1 MTPNAGV
8 QTNAGVPMMVR
19 RFATTAIVLRRR
31 EYGDFDLIVTV
42 LTRDYGK
49 RTFMAKSAK
58 KSTRR
63 FPGVLEPFNDLQIAF
78 RESPRKGMAMLE
90 EASLIQSSGHV
101 RSDFE
106 KTAYASYWVECIALW
121 MEEGLVRP
129 DVYHLLG
136 FVLSALDS
144 RIFSADLLSVLF
156 QMRFIGQEGLRP
168 ILEQCACC
176 QTNID
181 RISQQDFCVD
191 LGQGGVVCNQCPT
204 GAPPGIRLSKGTL
217 KQLSWI
223 VDGDLARATRVRFS
237 NRTMAEATAF
247 LEAFVP
253 YHIGKLPK
261 SLRIL
266 QQTRQQ

>member
-1 MTPNAGV
+1 VKA
-8 QTNAGVPMMVR
+8 NAGVPMMVR
-19 RFATTAIVLRRR
+19 RFSTTAIVLRRR

-42 LTRDYGK
+42 LTRDHGK
-49 RTFMAKSAK
+49 RTFIAKSAK

-78 RESPRKGMAMLE
+78 RESSRKGMAVLE
-90 EASLIQSSGHV
+90 EASLIQSLGHL

-106 KTAYASYWVECIALW
+106 KTAYASYWVECVSLW
-121 MEEGLVRP
+121 MEEGQVRP
-129 DVYHLLG
+129 DIYHLLEY
-136 FVLSALDS
+136 VLSALDGQS
-144 RIFSADLLSVLF
+144 IAADMLNVLF
-156 QMRFIGQEGLRP
+156 QMRFIGQEGLQP

-181 RISQQDFCVD
+181 LIAQQDFCVN
-191 LGQGGVVCNQCPT
+191 LGQGGVVCNQCPVDAHA
-204 GAPPGIRLSKGTL
+204 GLRLSKGTL

-223 VDGDLARATRVRFS
+223 VDGDLAKAIRVRFS
-237 NRTMAEATAF
+237 ARAMTEATAF

-253 YHIGKLPK
+253 YHIGKRPK

-266 QQTRQQ
+266 QQTRQK

>member
-1 MTPNAGV
+1 
-8 QTNAGVPMMVR
+8 MVN

-42 LTRDYGK
+42 LTRDHGK
-49 RTFMAKSAK
+49 RTLIAKSAK
-58 KSTRR
+58 KSTKR

-78 RESPRKGMAMLE
+78 RESARKGMAVLE
-90 EASLIQSSGHV
+90 EASLIQALGNV
-101 RSDFE
+101 RSDFL
-106 KTAYASYWVECIALW
+106 KTAYASYWVECVALW

-129 DVYHLLG
+129 DMYHLLG
-136 FVLSALDS
+136 FVLRELDDRQMAS
-144 RIFSADLLSVLF
+144 DLLSILF

-168 ILEQCACC
+168 ILEHCACC
-176 QTNID
+176 QTDID
-181 RISQQDFCVD
+181 HISQHDFCIN

-204 GAPPGIRLSKGTL
+204 GAQGGLRLSKGTL

-223 VDGDLARATRVRFS
+223 VDGDLARARRVRFS
-237 NRTMAEATAF
+237 ARAMAEATAF

-253 YHIGKLPK
+253 YHIGKAPK

-266 QQTRQQ
+266 QQTRNNRRSIP